1 MRKKIYIL
9 FLIIVFSVNINAQDS
24 SEVEIFIIDSYVTP
38 EIPHTFNLSFYTS
51 EPVKAKIIIDE
62 KYKFDISKNY
72 KEDHTAAIDFS
83 KFSFKKKNI
92 KYVLIVENKKGQIT
106 KSEVNEIVLPYDE
119 FIETKE
125 GNNPVTT
132 LTKGILLYLLPS
144 PNLVILDGKN
154 YFGITK
160 EFSIITFYSSGYN
173 YPSGNISLEYS
184 HVYNAP
190 IKDFLRI
197 GYKHFFTVKGIEF
210 VSTGVSAFTNF
221 KGFNGVSPEITLGL
235 FKFYNVFTFYTR
247 YRYNVKPA
255 NTAEQFHE
263 ISIGLYSNFFTIDL

>member
-1 MRKKIYIL
+1 MRKKNYIL
-9 FLIIVFSVNINAQDS
+9 FLILVFSSIINAQDS

-38 EIPHTFNLSFYTS
+38 ETPHIFNLNFYTS

-62 KYKFDISKNY
+62 KYKIDISNDY

-83 KFSFKKKNI
+83 KFDFKKKNI
-92 KYVLIVENKKGQIT
+92 KYVLIVETKQGKIT
-106 KSEVNEIVLPYDE
+106 KSEINEVVLPYDE

-144 PNLVILDGKN
+144 PDLIIMDGKN
-154 YFGITK
+154 YFGLTK
-160 EFSIITFYSSGYN
+160 EFSLITFYSSGYN

-197 GYKHFFTVKGIEF
+197 GYKHIFTVKEIEF

-221 KGFNGVSPEITLGL
+221 NGFNGVSPEITLGL
-235 FKFYNVFTFYTR
+235 FKFYNIFTVYTR
-247 YRYNVKPA
+247 YRYNIKPT

-263 ISIGLYSNFFTIDL
+263 ISVGLYSNFFTIDL